1 MSADILP
8 ATLGNTSLQQ
18 TSLLS
23 MSMSEVNLR
32 TAFLKKKPANAL
44 MLFMQ
49 FYIQQKKVTH

>member
-32 TAFLKKKPANAL
+32 TAFLKKK
-44 MLFMQ
+44 
-49 FYIQQKKVTH
+49 TR